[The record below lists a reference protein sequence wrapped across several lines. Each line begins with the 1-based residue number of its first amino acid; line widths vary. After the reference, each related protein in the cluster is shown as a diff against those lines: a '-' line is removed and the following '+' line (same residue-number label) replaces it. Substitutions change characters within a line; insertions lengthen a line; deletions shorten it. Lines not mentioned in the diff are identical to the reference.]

1 MNPFSRSARALT
13 LAKRGRVAAAI
24 AAVALIGIGVAV
36 FGWQDAAADADG
48 IPTAAVR
55 NGDVTVEVHATAEV
69 RAARAALLSAPGIT
83 GALQI
88 VEIAPT
94 GGRVRAGDTVVQ
106 FDPAEQEYQLSQS
119 RSQLAQAVED
129 LRKLDDDTTVKQSQH
144 EIDIMK
150 AKFALR
156 RAELDLRSNEL
167 VGKIQSEKNQLA
179 YDEAKRRL
187 EQLQAD
193 ASTLTADA
201 RASRAALEEKR
212 NKSQLDVEG
221 AERNIERMTLTAP
234 FDGIVIAQENRDAAG
249 GIFFFGMTMP
259 EYRQGD
265 VVQPGR
271 PVAELF
277 DPGALDVIARIGEAD
292 GSNVSPGQS
301 AKVQLYPD
309 WDRTL
314 EAKVVSVGG
323 GGPRRF
329 WEANTRQMELVLRV
343 TGDAKGLQPGWSGT
357 VVITGDSVRQARFV
371 PRQALVDRD
380 GKSLV
385 YVRQGNGF
393 VATPVKVSRRTETAA
408 VVEGLAEGTVVALRN
423 PDSETAKP
431 AGSAPASPAGGR
443 AP

>member
-1 MNPFSRSARALT
+1 MIMRL
-13 LAKRGRVAAAI
+13 KRRGMATAGAI
-24 AAVALIGIGVAV
+24 AAAVVVTIGVAA
-36 FGWQDAAADADG
+36 FAWQDAAPDSNG
-48 IPTAAVR
+48 MPTAEVR
-55 NGDVTVEVHATAEV
+55 TGDVVVEVHATAEV
-69 RAARAALLSAPGIT
+69 RAARASLLSAPGIPGT
-83 GALQI
+83 LQI
-88 VEIAPT
+88 VQIMPT
-94 GGRVRAGDTVVQ
+94 GSRARAGDIVVQ
-106 FDPAEQEYQLSQS
+106 FDPAEQQYQLAQS
-119 RSQLAQAVED
+119 RSQLAQAEEE

-144 EIDIMK
+144 AIEIMK

-167 VGKIQSEKNQLA
+167 VGKIQAEKNKLA
-179 YDEAKRRL
+179 LDEAKRRL
-187 EQLQAD
+187 EQLEGDVA
-193 ASTLTADA
+193 TLTADA

-212 NKSQLDVEG
+212 NKSRLDVEG
-221 AERNIERMTLTAP
+221 AERNIERMTLLAP

-292 GSNVSPGQS
+292 GSNVSPGQ
-301 AKVQLYPD
+301 AAQVQLYPD
-309 WDRTL
+309 WNRTL
-314 EAKVVSVGG
+314 QAKVVSVGG

-343 TGDAKGLQPGWSGT
+343 VGDAKGLQPGWSGT
-357 VVITGDSVRQARFV
+357 VVITGEPVRKATFV

-393 VATPVKVSRRTETAA
+393 VATPVKVSRRTETVA
-408 VVEGLAEGTVVALRN
+408 VLEGLPAGTIVALRN
-423 PDSETAKP
+423 PDAETAKP
-431 AGSAPASPAGGR
+431 AGTPSAPAAGGAR
-443 AP
+443 